1 MRTIFCPHVNMLWTR
16 FCPFTFASADM
27 FLSAVDGQ
35 MRTTIGPLKVK
46 FRRRTTAWPA
56 KSLAVDTFMSVRQI
70 LIWTKCCPCRNTHGH
85 VRVRPRVG
93 HWFVRWLCRIC
104 RRTILYPQW
113 FFVRGQVCVRGPVPP
128 TLFYKHIRYFY
139 QI

>member
-1 MRTIFCPHVNMLWTR
+1 MHFSYSLQSTYHIGVYIITLKLTENIFFRKRLEKKMRTFFCPHVNMLWTR

-93 HWFVRWLCRIC
+93 H
-104 RRTILYPQW
+104 
-113 FFVRGQVCVRGPVPP
+113 
-128 TLFYKHIRYFY
+128 
-139 QI
+139 